1 MTKYWHLNAG
11 TINNRNHMIKN
22 NRGYIGLGLTKE
34 INTDTNNNKYYEYR
48 LTQKNTTPHQFNL
61 FLKRAAIGDI
71 IVLYENGVGHIYRG
85 IYTGNIIIP
94 KIGSEIAPDWNITE
108 IQKHIEVREWV
119 KIEKQS
125 TKTALRKTLVEIKES
140 KFFSILDL

>member
-22 NRGYIGLGLTKE
+22 NRGYIGMGLTK
-34 INTDTNNNKYYEYR
+34 DTNIDNNNNKYYEYR
-48 LTQKNTTPHQFNL
+48 LTHKNTTPHQFNM
-61 FLKRAAIGDI
+61 FLQKASIGDI
-71 IVLYENGVGHIYRG
+71 IVLYENKVGHIYKG

-125 TKTALRKTLVEIKES
+125 TKTALRKTLVEINES
-140 KFFSILDL
+140 KFFSILEL